1 MASHN
6 TAIAHAVDR
15 ERVSPRQVGLTRDHL
30 LSAALDVMNEIGY
43 ERTTVGM
50 IAARA
55 HISRATIYRY
65 FANKTDILDQLIE
78 THNANLFASCLKL
91 AKVTPGDREA
101 LAQWLDGFHGLYF
114 DPRGDLG
121 NQAMSRASE
130 LQRAARINR
139 ATRQVIKTWE
149 RAGWVATTP
158 LAPNHLQLLFGMM
171 SNWCFYRF
179 TLGVRETRVS
189 REALL
194 DIVSRELAL
203 VFRQSVG
210 G

>member
-1 MASHN
+1 
-6 TAIAHAVDR
+6 
-15 ERVSPRQVGLTRDHL
+15 
-30 LSAALDVMNEIGY
+30 MNEIGY

-78 THNANLFASCLKL
+78 THNANLFASCLRL
-91 AKVTPGDREA
+91 AKVPPGDRQA

-114 DPRGDLG
+114 DPRGELG

-130 LQRAARINR
+130 LERAARINR

-158 LAPNHLQLLFGMM
+158 LALNHLQLLFGMM
-171 SNWCFYRF
+171 SNWCYYRF
-179 TLGVRETRVS
+179 TLGVRETKVS

-203 VFRQSVG
+203 IFRQSRDE
-210 G
+210 